1 MTNPTPA
8 PRPQDLLRVPTGDVL
23 GTYDTYPEAQAIV
36 DHLAKADFPVAQV
49 SIVGNDL
56 KSVERVTRKLS
67 WSRAALEGALSGAWF
82 GLFLGFLFTFV
93 APVFTIGL
101 FVAAILIGAAFGLF
115 FRLVTYAIGRR
126 SRDFDSTKQVLAS
139 NYQILVPSELAAQA
153 QADHRDAAARVTV
166 PRKYALSRTFGS
178 ESGAEHVLS
187 RNTRR
192 LAAA

>member
-93 APVFTIGL
+93 TVGFNTGL
-101 FVAAILIGAAFGLF
+101 FIAAILIGAAFGLF
-115 FRLVTYAIGRR
+115 FRLVTYAINRR

-139 NYQILVPSELAAQA
+139 NYQVLVPADLVARAKQVIATPLA
-153 QADHRDAAARVTV
+153 D
-166 PRKYALSRTFGS
+166 
-178 ESGAEHVLS
+178 
-187 RNTRR
+187 
-192 LAAA
+192 

>member
-1 MTNPTPA
+1 MAPVTNPTPA
-8 PRPQDLLRVPTGDVL
+8 SRLQDVLRVPTGDVL

-82 GLFLGFLFTFV
+82 GLFLGLLFSFL
-93 APVFTIGL
+93 APFSLGL
-101 FVAAILIGAAFGLF
+101 FAAAVLIGAAFGLF

-139 NYQILVPSELAAQA
+139 NYQVLVDPSLTARAQQVIA
-153 QADHRDAAARVTV
+153 T
-166 PRKYALSRTFGS
+166 PL
-178 ESGAEHVLS
+178 ES
-187 RNTRR
+187 
-192 LAAA
+192 